1 MRLALGVAYD
11 GSGFCGWQSQPSA
24 CGVQDALELALA
36 KIALQP
42 IRLHAAGRTDTGVH
56 GLGQV
61 VHFDTDSDRPLSAW
75 VRGVNAYLPSSVR
88 VEWARPVEDEFHA
101 RFSALERTC
110 TARPEAAPPAKYFT
124 AISPLT
130 SLVAT

>member
-56 GLGQV
+56 GLGP
-61 VHFDTDSDRPLSAW
+61 F
-75 VRGVNAYLPSSVR
+75 AYHNLTLPAQR
-88 VEWARPVEDEFHA
+88 EDETTGRA
-101 RFSALERTC
+101 GPSAK
-110 TARPEAAPPAKYFT
+110 A
-124 AISPLT
+124 S
-130 SLVAT
+130 